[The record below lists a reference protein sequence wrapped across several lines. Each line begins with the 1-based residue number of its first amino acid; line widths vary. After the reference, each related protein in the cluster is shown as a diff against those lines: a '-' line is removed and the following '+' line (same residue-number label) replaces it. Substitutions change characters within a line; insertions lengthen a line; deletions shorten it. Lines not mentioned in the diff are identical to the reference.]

1 MQMARLVTFPQPRY
15 LFRAGWEVA
24 MHKISAMLLATVWA
38 AIFGGPAKADV
49 AQDLPQSGKAKLQVS
64 YVQTN
69 GRDVALAEATAF
81 GWYEFVGVVRSVDGQ
96 PWFDRMTQHCTAQRY
111 GLMTR
116 AVHDNGSCLYS
127 DVDGDKL
134 VVDWAEAGPGFG
146 SGTQRIVGGTGKF
159 AGIGGTGTWRTTPL
173 PDPDEGL
180 HAWLTDVEL
189 DFQIK
194 RPTQ

>member
-1 MQMARLVTFPQPRY
+1 MRKILAASLAVVCAAAFGLPAT
-15 LFRAGWEVA
+15 AGGAE
-24 MHKISAMLLATVWA
+24 
-38 AIFGGPAKADV
+38 
-49 AQDLPQSGKAKLQVS
+49 DLPQSGKAKLQVS
-64 YVQTN
+64 YVQTG
-69 GRDVALAEATAF
+69 GRHVALTEATAF
-81 GWYEFVGVVRSVDGQ
+81 GWYEFAGVVRSVDGR
-96 PWFDRMTQHCTAQRY
+96 PWFDRMTQHCTVQRY
-111 GLMTR
+111 GLMPR

-127 DVDGDKL
+127 DAEGDKL

-159 AGIGGTGTWRTTPL
+159 AGIGGTGTWRTSPL

-180 HAWLTDVEL
+180 HAWLTDIEL